1 MSADQLADLQ
11 TKRMHWALNLSVEQN
26 TEIYAIAFKFSE
38 KMKSSVKELKTEQG
52 KPSLEA
58 MYKIQL
64 KKLELLQE
72 VKLEL
77 KGILSD
83 EQLATWLLLVIGK

>member
-1 MSADQLADLQ
+1 
-11 TKRMHWALNLSVEQN
+11 
-26 TEIYAIAFKFSE
+26 
-38 KMKSSVKELKTEQG
+38 
-52 KPSLEA
+52 